1 MREFRLEVLDFVWW
15 EMCLFFSGKNA
26 TSVEIPASCVLIPA
40 LAGGA
45 FHITSDETRLG
56 RQPCLQIFAYIP
68 RVEKNAILLP
78 MVLTQGCTQ
87 PKAAWAAWSQPINYI
102 KLK

>member
-1 MREFRLEVLDFVWW
+1 MPFFV
-15 EMCLFFSGKNA
+15 SVKNA

-56 RQPCLQIFAYIP
+56 SFLQIFAYIP
-68 RVEKNAILLP
+68 RVEKNVILLP
-78 MVLTQGCTQ
+78 MGLTQGCTQ